1 MTFPTV
7 IRWPFEKVV
16 FFNQKASL
24 VRVHSMLGQ
33 VTEEIADRAYGFSRD
48 PKEFM
53 KELCD
58 CF

>member
-1 MTFPTV
+1 M